1 MVELEI
7 HCEKGF
13 YVRSL
18 AREIGEKLGTGGHCL
33 SITRTA
39 VGPFLLDGAVALDP
53 LPEDLAS
60 KLIPLDAALQRVG
73 VNLDQA
79 E

>member
-1 MVELEI
+1 MFG
-7 HCEKGF
+7 H
-13 YVRSL
+13 SL
-18 AREIGEKLGTGGHCL
+18 VKSANKLGTGGHCL

-39 VGPFLLDGAVALDP
+39 VGPFVLDEAIRLDP
-53 LPEDLAS
+53 LPEDLGG

-73 VNLDQA
+73 VNLDQG